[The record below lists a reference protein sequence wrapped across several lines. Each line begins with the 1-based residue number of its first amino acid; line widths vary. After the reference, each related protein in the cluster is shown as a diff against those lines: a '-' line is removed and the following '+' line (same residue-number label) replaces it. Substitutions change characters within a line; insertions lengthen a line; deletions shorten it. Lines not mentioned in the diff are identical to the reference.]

1 MQTAAPTTA
10 KRPKVIICGAGI
22 GGLTVAHELAKKN
35 FDVVVYERNPV
46 VGGLARSR
54 YYVDPAT
61 QHSYPV
67 EYSWRI
73 YGAHY
78 KNMHRL
84 FTEIPLRG
92 EKKPSAK
99 TVFSNLVRVW
109 TYIFPRFDKKEV
121 VVSRGKNVQQLLSG
135 FAPGDRLKILNKVL
149 YCMTMSP
156 ERMDSL
162 DNLTWKEF
170 CKDLSPEAR
179 KYLVTMWGPVLG
191 MDPTYMSFPV
201 IARMLQVIMGA
212 FIGATGSLFVMNKPT
227 NQGWFDEW
235 TAYLEGT
242 GKVRVKTDHEI
253 MDLKM
258 RDGMINRV
266 AVKDRKSNIV
276 TEEAA
281 DYVVCALSVE
291 AIAAIVEKNPE
302 LNAQPTL
309 HNTVELAKRC
319 RQVQLSV
326 QVFLDQKLVYP
337 VTGPLVLY
345 LPDTPWAII
354 IEPQDLIWGQTY
366 SSNKKVKTVLSVG
379 ICHTDVP
386 GILFGKSFVKCNEKE
401 IQQEVWA
408 QITKSYK
415 CSSIKT
421 EKGGGIETANV
432 ELFYMWDSFTFD
444 QNKKEITVWEPKF
457 SNNAGSLRY
466 QPAHTTEVP
475 NLFFATAYTKTHRYI
490 YSMEAAV
497 EAGTNSANE
506 IVKKNNA
513 LTGRDEAATPVH
525 AFSSTL
531 FLLKPLL
538 LLDRF
543 LLKIGLPHISTV
555 TFGSTLAFLIL
566 SFLLLVAIVI
576 GVIVLVS

>member
-1 MQTAAPTTA
+1 MIETQ
-10 KRPKVIICGAGI
+10 KRPKVIVCGAGI

-35 FDVVVYERNPV
+35 FDVVVYERNEV

-84 FTEIPLRG
+84 FMEIPLRG
-92 EKKPSAK
+92 QKEARVK

-121 VVSRGKNVQQLLSG
+121 VVSRGKNVKQLLDK
-135 FAPGDRLKILNKVL
+135 FARGDKIKIINKVMQ
-149 YCMTMSP
+149 CITMSP

-162 DNLTWKEF
+162 DHVTWKDF
-170 CKDLSPEAR
+170 CSDLSPEAR
-179 KYLVTMWGPVLG
+179 KYMVTMWGPVLG

-201 IARMLQVIMGA
+201 IARMVQVIMGA
-212 FIGATGSLFVMNKPT
+212 FLGATGSLFVMNKPT

-235 TAYLEGT
+235 TDYLEGT
-242 GKVRVKTDHEI
+242 GKVRVKTNHEI

-258 RDGMINRV
+258 RDGVIGSV
-266 AVKDRKSNIV
+266 VVKDRASGAV

-291 AIAAIVEKNPE
+291 AIAAIVERNPE
-302 LNAQPTL
+302 LDKVPTL
-309 HNTVELAKRC
+309 HNTVELAKKA

-326 QVFLDQKLVYP
+326 QIFLDQKLHYP
-337 VTGPLVLY
+337 ASGPLVLY

-366 SSNKKVKTVLSVG
+366 STNKKVKTVLSVG
-379 ICHTDVP
+379 ICQTDVP
-386 GILFGKSFVKCNEKE
+386 GILFGKPFVKCNEKE

-408 QITKSYK
+408 QIIKSYK

-421 EKGGGIETANV
+421 EQGGGIETANV

-444 QNKKEITVWEPKF
+444 QNKKEIAIWEPKF

-475 NLFFATAYTKTHRYI
+475 NLFFATAYTKTYRYI

-497 EAGTNSANE
+497 EAGTASANE
-506 IVKKNNA
+506 IIKKNNRTNGLA
-513 LTGRDEAATPVH
+513 DVPTSIHV
-525 AFSSTL
+525 FSSTL

-538 LLDRF
+538 VLDR
-543 LLKIGLPHISTV
+543 LLLMAGLSHISRY
-555 TFGSTLAFLIL
+555 TFNSTLVFLALCLIVGL
-566 SFLLLVAIVI
+566 AVVI
-576 GVIVLVS
+576 GVILLIVL